1 MGYARSHK
9 RGRVSDM
16 LILDRAVGI
25 ATLLAVGII
34 IGVVI
39 MRVSGPAHC
48 YEDEA
53 ALWDGT
59 AHALCVPLDDM
70 IGEGQ

>member
-1 MGYARSHK
+1 
-9 RGRVSDM
+9 M

-25 ATLLAVGII
+25 AALLAVGII
-34 IGVVI
+34 LGAII

-53 ALWDGT
+53 ALWDGN
-59 AHALCVPLDDM
+59 AHAVCVPLDDM
-70 IGEGQ
+70 TGEGVSATD